1 MRPTVFIP
9 ALILALGPLDAAAHD
24 FYARECCTDHDCRP
38 AAPGE
43 VVQTPN
49 GCASFRRDEVFP
61 SWATRRSPDGR
72 IHRCTKDADPAAMT
86 ICLYVPDL
94 GM

>member
-1 MRPTVFIP
+1 MRATIVIP
-9 ALILALGPLDAAAHD
+9 ILILALGPFDAAAHD
-24 FYARECCTDHDCRP
+24 FYARECCTGHDCRL

-43 VVQTPN
+43 VLSTPN
-49 GCASFRRDEVFP
+49 GWRVVPTGEVFP
-61 SWATRRSPDGR
+61 QWATRRSPDGR
-72 IHRCTKDADPAAMT
+72 IHRCTKDADPTAMT